1 MSLYKPDKFDEY
13 FSMPSPIVYSEEIH
27 QLVPNSKF
35 YVFEESNHTP
45 YLEGN
50 EKFNEMVKD
59 YINLV

>member
-1 MSLYKPDKFDEY
+1 MARKQQAGREWTEMSLYKPDKF
-13 FSMPSPIVYSEEIH
+13 
-27 QLVPNSKF
+27 
-35 YVFEESNHTP
+35 P